1 MDVKLEWIELDEF
14 RQGIEWMG
22 IEWMRIEWMGIEWM
36 GIKLT

>member
-1 MDVKLEWIELDEF
+1 MDVKLEWIELDEC